1 MTVKWKLKAFLD
13 LNQLTAYAL
22 WKANSVSKTTL
33 YATNAD
39 RMDGLQFDTLGKTI
53 GGLEALTKRQISLS
67 EVLDVVRE
75 GVT

>member
-22 WKANSVSKTTL
+22 WKTNGVSKTTL
-33 YATNAD
+33 YAINAD
-39 RMDGLQFDTLGKTI
+39 RMDGLQFDTLGKI
-53 GGLEALTKRQISLS
+53 ISGLEALTKRQVALS

-75 GVT
+75 GAT

>member
-22 WKANSVSKTTL
+22 WKASGVSKTTL
-33 YATNAD
+33 YAINAD
-39 RMDGLQFDTLGKTI
+39 RMDGLQFDTLGKI
-53 GGLEALTKRQISLS
+53 ISGLEALTKRQVALS

-75 GVT
+75 GAT